1 MKETKFHKMEKEIAA
16 LKQEIA
22 ELRTQ
27 INLLAARVPF
37 IYYTQPHF
45 DAVPLPIPWQPNPFI
60 TPTAVP
66 VNPRGINPWPTIMCK
81 AETGSP
87 IKDAQC

>member
-37 IYYTQPHF
+37 IYYYVQT
-45 DAVPLPIPWQPNPFI
+45 
-60 TPTAVP
+60 
-66 VNPRGINPWPTIMCK
+66 
-81 AETGSP
+81 ETGSP